1 MLRLSSAI
9 GARTAPV
16 FHRCRAVVIGGGF
29 SGATVARKLALCDGI
44 GNGGVVIFEPR
55 KRIGAGLAYDTTDPS
70 LRLNVAAH
78 RMRALPGQPE
88 AFAEWLARTS
98 RLAADPRAI
107 AGEHVFARRGDF
119 GDFMAAQMA
128 PLLEQERIV
137 HRREQVVHVTR
148 RAGLWLATGEAGSS
162 ALADELVIATGHP
175 RPRPPKAVAFALNG
189 HPRLVTD
196 SFDGGWLSHV
206 RGNDRVLI
214 FGAGLTAADV
224 VGQLAG
230 RGHTGVITLLS
241 RSGLL
246 PSVQSVSAVEPFGD
260 FSALSPQ
267 SGRQLLQRVRATLAE
282 AQRHGLSWQS
292 VFDALRQQ
300 GQPIWASL
308 PLEEQ
313 ARLLR
318 HLKRRFETHRY
329 RLPPQ
334 NARIMHD
341 RFEAG
346 LLRHRAGRICRVER
360 SRHEISVDVI
370 TKPAGTVERL
380 VADWAVVAT
389 GPDLGSVVTSQPWLA
404 ELERLGLVAADPLG
418 LGIACDRA
426 SRAIGHDGYPVDS
439 LFIAGPLARGTFGE
453 LTGVPEITAQAD
465 QIALA
470 IIARQTSACA
480 SQDLI

>member
-1 MLRLSSAI
+1 MLQLSSAI

-16 FHRCRAVVIGGGF
+16 FHRCRVVVIGGGF
-29 SGATVARKLALCDGI
+29 SGASVARQLALCDGVEKD
-44 GNGGVVIFEPR
+44 GVVIFEPR

-78 RMRALPGQPE
+78 RMRALPGRPE
-88 AFAEWLARTS
+88 AFAEWHARTG
-98 RLAADPRAI
+98 RLAADPRAV

-119 GDFMAAQMA
+119 GEFMATQMA
-128 PLLEQERIV
+128 PLIEQERIV

-148 RAGLWLATGEAGSS
+148 RADLWLVTGEAGSS
-162 ALADELVIATGHP
+162 AVADELIIATGQP
-175 RPRPPKAVAFALNG
+175 GPQAPKAIASALNG
-189 HPRLVTD
+189 HPRLVA
-196 SFDGGWLSHV
+196 DGLKGEWLSHV
-206 RGNDRVLI
+206 RTNDRVLV

-230 RGHTGVITLLS
+230 RGHAGVVTLLS

-246 PSVQSVSAVEPFGD
+246 PQVQSVSAVEPFGD
-260 FSALSPQ
+260 FSAFSPR
-267 SGRQLLQRVRATLAE
+267 SGRQLLQRVRATVAE
-282 AQRHGLSWQS
+282 AESQGLSWQS

-300 GQPIWASL
+300 GQTIWAGL

-318 HLKRRFETHRY
+318 HLKRQFETRRY

-346 LLRHRAGRICRVER
+346 LLRHRAGRICRIER

-370 TKPAGTVERL
+370 KKPAGTVERL
-380 VADWAVVAT
+380 VTDWAVVAT
-389 GPDLGSVVTSQPWLA
+389 GPDFGSVVTSQPWLA
-404 ELERLGLVAADPLG
+404 ELERLGFVAADSLG
-418 LGIACDRA
+418 LGVACDRT
-426 SRAIGHDGYPVDS
+426 SRAIGRNGYPVDS

-453 LTGVPEITAQAD
+453 LTGVPEIATQAD
-465 QIALA
+465 QIAHT
-470 IIARQTSACA
+470 IIARRASARTTC
-480 SQDLI
+480 DLV